1 VAARG
6 WGWVE
11 AALLTAV
18 IAVAVLLRATH
29 IAERPLDV
37 DEAESTINALTILEH
52 GYPTSHYMG
61 RPIYEN
67 TLSVPWPEDAEYE
80 FRDSSYSEKG
90 LAVYHAWL
98 PLYAI
103 AAALK
108 LAGIEPDA
116 PSPAEAAHGRS

>member
-1 VAARG
+1 
-6 WGWVE
+6 
-11 AALLTAV
+11 
-18 IAVAVLLRATH
+18 
-29 IAERPLDV
+29 
-37 DEAESTINALTILEH
+37 
-52 GYPTSHYMG
+52 MG
-61 RPIYEN
+61 EPIYEN
-67 TLSVPWPEDAEYE
+67 TLSVPWPESAEYE

-98 PLYAI
+98 PPYAI